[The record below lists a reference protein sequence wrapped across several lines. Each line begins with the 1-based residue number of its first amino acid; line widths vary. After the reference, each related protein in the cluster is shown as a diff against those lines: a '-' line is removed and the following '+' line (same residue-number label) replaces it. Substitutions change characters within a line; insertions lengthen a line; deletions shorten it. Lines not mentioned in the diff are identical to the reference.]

1 MSDAT
6 SQPPGDGA
14 ERHEAGQHATRHLLG
29 RGSLY
34 AVAQAIQLGSALLV
48 VPIVTRLLDT
58 DQYGQVAT
66 GLVAT
71 RVLAMVVGLGLPG
84 AVTLEHFRG
93 TRGGDRARWLV
104 VATVV
109 ASILLTG
116 LASIGI
122 AAWQATTSGEAHLA
136 LQLAVWATAPLATVI
151 ACQALLQAQDR
162 VRLFV
167 LLTALSTLGGQALGL
182 IFTVVFTASAVSY
195 LTGLLIG
202 YTVAAIV
209 GLVVTIRGGSER
221 RGFDRPTLRRGLSLG
236 LPTVPHSVSLY
247 VLALGDRLVI
257 EHISGFSQVGRYDV
271 AYQIGSLSIVALVA
285 YNQAWAPIIYGTD
298 DQHRWSVLAATTEWV
313 LRLSALLA
321 VIIAVVAPVALLI
334 AAPSSYDPTALTTV
348 TALTAISVL
357 PYALYLSRVH
367 VIFQQ
372 RATRVLA
379 WATPLAAVIGIGT
392 CALLVPPLG
401 LSGAAVST
409 IIGYG
414 AQAVLIGL
422 AARRLARVAWPS
434 RATVLT
440 ATACLLAVAIAIL
453 LPHDGV
459 WLAVRLG
466 LGLLLTASLLAMARR
481 AVTPT
486 LASTP

>member
-136 LQLAVWATAPLATVI
+136 LQLSRMGDRTARD
-151 ACQALLQAQDR
+151 CDR
-162 VRLFV
+162 VPSPVAGPGPRSPLRPPDRAV
-167 LLTALSTLGGQALGL
+167 DARWSGARPHLHCGVHGERGL
-182 IFTVVFTASAVSY
+182 V

-209 GLVVTIRGGSER
+209 GLVVTMPR
-221 RGFDRPTLRRGLSLG
+221 RKRNGAGFDRSTLRRGLSLG

-271 AYQIGSLSIVALVA
+271 AYQIGSLSMRAFVA

-298 DQHRWSVLAATTEWV
+298 DQHRWSV
-313 LRLSALLA
+313 
-321 VIIAVVAPVALLI
+321 
-334 AAPSSYDPTALTTV
+334 
-348 TALTAISVL
+348 
-357 PYALYLSRVH
+357 SR
-367 VIFQQ
+367 
-372 RATRVLA
+372 
-379 WATPLAAVIGIGT
+379 
-392 CALLVPPLG
+392 
-401 LSGAAVST
+401 
-409 IIGYG
+409 
-414 AQAVLIGL
+414 
-422 AARRLARVAWPS
+422 RRRNGSCGSRRCWP
-434 RATVLT
+434 
-440 ATACLLAVAIAIL
+440 
-453 LPHDGV
+453 
-459 WLAVRLG
+459 
-466 LGLLLTASLLAMARR
+466 
-481 AVTPT
+481 
-486 LASTP
+486 